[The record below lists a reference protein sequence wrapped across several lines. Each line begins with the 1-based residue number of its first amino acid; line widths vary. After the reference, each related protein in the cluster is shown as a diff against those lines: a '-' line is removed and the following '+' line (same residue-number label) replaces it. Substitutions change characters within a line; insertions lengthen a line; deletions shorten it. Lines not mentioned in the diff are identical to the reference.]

1 MTGTEAAA
9 IVTAVRLLWPHSNLG
24 EDERGVVAMW
34 AKMLEGV
41 DYASADAALMELA
54 VGREHAPPVGV
65 VVERAVDRALNLP
78 GWDEVW
84 PELERLALGSV
95 MPDGRKRIPA
105 PGEFSHPFVAGF
117 ARERWRMLCP
127 LPGASDDIATLRAQL
142 RDAYRAAA
150 GRHARDAALAALGAE
165 RRPVLPSAV
174 VGALAS
180 GG

>member
-1 MTGTEAAA
+1 VTGEEAAR

-24 EDERGVVAMW
+24 DDARQVVGMW

-65 VVERAVDRALNLP
+65 LVERAVDRALNLP

-84 PELERLALGSV
+84 PDLERLALASV
-95 MPDGRKRIPA
+95 MSDGRKRIPA

-127 LPGASDDIATLRAQL
+127 LPDADGVATLRAQT

-165 RRPVLPSAV
+165 RRPVLSSSARGEL
-174 VGALAS
+174 GA
-180 GG
+180 